1 MFYGDRR
8 VNGKDGRNGG
18 RTPILG
24 ESIFILS
31 EVRVPNTNQFPTAYS
46 SLQQERIATFISP
59 NSAEPF
65 SGMLSEVTR
74 V

>member
-24 ESIFILS
+24 EFIFILS
-31 EVRVPNTNQFPTAYS
+31 EVRQPNARQFPTVYS
-46 SLQQERIATFISP
+46 SLQQERRAILTSP
-59 NSAEPF
+59 NRAEPF